1 MTDSNTWSNR
11 IFSAVALIVVAYF
24 LYSLASYWN
33 FAGYLDHAEALITIR
48 AWQFANGAPLYQ
60 SNGDG
65 IFLIVPYGPV
75 SFLLNALFLNVFGAT
90 IAVSKAGGITAA
102 ILALIAFGA
111 FICRA
116 HGIRWLAFGVI
127 VFVCIQLATVP
138 FTLWSRPDPQAVLL
152 ISAALLATNF
162 FAPESAAN
170 KWVSAIAIS
179 IAIGLAINM
188 KAHFFVFLFPLVI
201 RYCDWWKWKIF
212 IAMTIIVVLT
222 ILAPF
227 AINGISLSAYLDG
240 IVNLVSVRGISIE
253 ALPYLLR
260 RALLY
265 ILPALLLLTIALIR
279 GERPSLRDI
288 LYLGALFIAIV
299 VSLYPASVEGSSWY
313 QMNPIF
319 PVTIDLT
326 IRFARLLDKSPRVQF
341 AATGLIALAF
351 IILIITPQKRFHRDL
366 SNLSWLD
373 EAAIEVESI
382 AKDYAPNPIEL
393 GLGADIVKTYPLS
406 HFKAILGFRGYP
418 ITIDGWS
425 DMEARFIGID
435 SLPGKIAH
443 ISNCETQYWITPK
456 DEIPFTLHSYFGGL
470 IYDPALSRTFL
481 DHYEII
487 EQRRFFDI
495 WRCQL
500 R

>member
-127 VFVCIQLATVP
+127 VCVCIQLATVP

-227 AINGISLSAYLDG
+227 PCA
-240 IVNLVSVRGISIE
+240 
-253 ALPYLLR
+253 
-260 RALLY
+260 
-265 ILPALLLLTIALIR
+265 
-279 GERPSLRDI
+279 
-288 LYLGALFIAIV
+288 
-299 VSLYPASVEGSSWY
+299 ASV
-313 QMNPIF
+313 
-319 PVTIDLT
+319 
-326 IRFARLLDKSPRVQF
+326 
-341 AATGLIALAF
+341 
-351 IILIITPQKRFHRDL
+351 
-366 SNLSWLD
+366 
-373 EAAIEVESI
+373 
-382 AKDYAPNPIEL
+382 
-393 GLGADIVKTYPLS
+393 
-406 HFKAILGFRGYP
+406 
-418 ITIDGWS
+418 
-425 DMEARFIGID
+425 
-435 SLPGKIAH
+435 
-443 ISNCETQYWITPK
+443 
-456 DEIPFTLHSYFGGL
+456 
-470 IYDPALSRTFL
+470 
-481 DHYEII
+481 
-487 EQRRFFDI
+487 
-495 WRCQL
+495 
-500 R
+500 